1 MTLDTGH
8 VLGGFWYAVRAYP
21 RDANG
26 MLLPPVDGWMHSTVI
41 HLEADQLAAL
51 SARTGM
57 AGMATATAGAG
68 VSHPLA
74 QAPTAPPPT
83 ATPGPT
89 TAPPI
94 AVPLSWRICYDLHAN
109 KACDPDEGVTGVLV
123 YATDP
128 ATGRILS
135 QVQTDDRGVASFTW
149 GVGADTVTTAEVS
162 LSAPL
167 FQQVR
172 QVRAARPATK
182 PVIIATLAP
191 LPALI
196 P

>member
-1 MTLDTGH
+1 M
-8 VLGGFWYAVRAYP
+8 V
-21 RDANG
+21 
-26 MLLPPVDGWMHSTVI
+26 LPPIDGWMHSTVI

-51 SARTGM
+51 SAR
-57 AGMATATAGAG
+57 AGRASPTTAVAPPAGRPATATATR
-68 VSHPLA
+68 
-74 QAPTAPPPT
+74 PTVTP
-83 ATPGPT
+83 ATT

-128 ATGRILS
+128 ATGRILG
-135 QVQTDDRGVASFTW
+135 QVQTDDRGVASFMW
-149 GVGADTVTTAEVS
+149 GVGADTLKTAEVS

-172 QVRAARPATK
+172 LVRAAKPETK